1 MDKKEAKDTKDTAQS
16 VEFYLREGNIP
27 LILDSYDDIFS
38 DFDPRSYSEKAL
50 SDDFLSE
57 CKRAARDKEFG
68 AELRFFVPQAK
79 RKLGEEKEIKK
90 RLKDH
95 FKKHYLILKKERK
108 KELKLG
114 LSFVLAGIILML
126 TATFILFRLEETFM
140 SSFLIII
147 LEPGGWF
154 FFWEGLDIVVFRPKS
169 SKSEQNFYKKMSDC
183 SMKFLSY

>member
-1 MDKKEAKDTKDTAQS
+1 MDEKEAKEMAES

-38 DFDPRSYSEKAL
+38 DFDPRGYSEKAL

-57 CKRAARDKEFG
+57 CKRAAKDKEFG

-95 FKKHYLILKKERK
+95 FKKHYLLLKRERK
-108 KELKLG
+108 KELRMG
-114 LSFVLAGIILML
+114 ISFMIVGIILML
-126 TATFILFRLEETFM
+126 VATFVLFKYEETFA
-140 SSFLIII
+140 SSFIIII

-154 FFWEGLDIVVFRPKS
+154 FFWEGLEQIVFQPKS
-169 SKSEQNFYKKMSDC
+169 AKSEKAFYKKMSDC
-183 SMKFLSY
+183 SVKFLSY